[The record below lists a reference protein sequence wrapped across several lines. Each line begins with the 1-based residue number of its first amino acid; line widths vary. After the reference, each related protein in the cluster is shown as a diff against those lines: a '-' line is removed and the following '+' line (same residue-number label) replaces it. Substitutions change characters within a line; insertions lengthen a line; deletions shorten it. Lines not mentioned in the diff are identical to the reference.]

1 MTWGLGK
8 LLENFAMWCFSR
20 DESVCAHL
28 TGGRLVLAS
37 SLLSVYFFDC
47 FMFAFHTVLC
57 AHGDTWLCSSR
68 ELMCSAHIFNCSAAF
83 DGTVVHR
90 INWM

>member
-1 MTWGLGK
+1 MAWGLGK
-8 LLENFAMWCFSR
+8 LLESFAMRCFSR

-28 TGGRLVLAS
+28 TGGHLVLSS
-37 SLLSVYFFDC
+37 SLLSVYSFDC
-47 FMFAFHTVLC
+47 FMFVFNTLLC
-57 AHGDTWLCSSR
+57 ARGDTWLCSSR
-68 ELMCSAHIFNCSAAF
+68 ELMCSVHICNCSAAF